1 MKHLAWILCSLSA
14 LCTGAT
20 DVHDPHI
27 IKDKDTYYIFSTG
40 RMRRVISVI
49 ESKDLLSWTRSA
61 DVFTAVPDWIKKEI
75 PACRELWAS
84 DVHKIGDRF
93 CLYYSAST
101 FGSQRSFIGL
111 ATNKTLDPNSPDFK
125 WVDQGMVIESKPGMD
140 FNAID
145 AGVLT
150 DADGRVWLTWG
161 SFWGGIKLAELNPK
175 TGKLLSDTPT
185 IHSIAR
191 RKPPETAIEGAYLI
205 YRHGF
210 YYLFVS
216 FDACCRG
223 INSTYKIM
231 VGRSKSPTGPYI
243 DREGRPM
250 AEGGGSL
257 VLQTEGR
264 WIGPGHNSVLC
275 DGDDDF
281 LVYHTYD
288 AQNRGRPVLQIRP
301 IEWTQ
306 DLWPTPGPILAPPTD
321 PNSPPQ
327 STNP

>member
-14 LCTGAT
+14 LCTAAT

-40 RMRRVISVI
+40 RMRRVVSVI
-49 ESKDLLSWTRSA
+49 ESKDLLTWTRSA
-61 DVFTAVPDWIKKEI
+61 DVFTAVPDWVKKEI

-111 ATNKTLDPNSPDFK
+111 ATSKTLDPNSPDFK
-125 WVDQGMVIESKPGMD
+125 WVDEGMVIESKPGMD

-191 RKPPETAIEGAYLI
+191 RTPPETAVEGAYLI

-275 DGDDDF
+275 DGNDDF

-301 IEWTQ
+301 IEWTA
-306 DLWPTPGPILAPPTD
+306 DHWPAAGPILAPPAD
-321 PNSPPQ
+321 PNTPPPAN
-327 STNP
+327 NP